1 VPAAPTATPAS
12 ADVRIRR
19 VTRWI
24 VAVGFGA
31 AAAIYAVALARPEI
45 APGYEPL
52 ETKKYLHDLEVYGG
66 KANVVAAEF
75 REWFAGLWAG
85 TNLAWTI
92 AVLTILTVL
101 VYRFFAAPMPS
112 DADEVEGGAAPPRP
126 WPPSR

>member
-1 VPAAPTATPAS
+1 VPPAPTATPAS
-12 ADVRIRR
+12 AELRIRR

-24 VAVGFGA
+24 LAVGFGA

-92 AVLTILTVL
+92 AALTVLTVL
-101 VYRFFAAPMPS
+101 VYRFFAVPL
-112 DADEVEGGAAPPRP
+112 DDEDEAAAPPRP
-126 WPPSR
+126 WPPAR

>member
-75 REWFAGLWAG
+75 REWFVGLWHGRNLAG
-85 TNLAWTI
+85 TV

-101 VYRFFAAPMPS
+101 AIRFVAARLPP
-112 DADEVEGGAAPPRP
+112 EVESPGQRVAVFRPRK
-126 WPPSR
+126 